1 MARQQSDDLT
11 TSDGD
16 DSDVEVQL
24 EAWSSFYRCV
34 SSDIFRRGIVAW
46 CIADAA
52 SAALFKPLFAAAD
65 AHARRRDCCAPAGL
79 TPAVSGR

>member
-1 MARQQSDDLT
+1 MMTMMGPAK
-11 TSDGD
+11 
-16 DSDVEVQL
+16 
-24 EAWSSFYRCV
+24 WSSFYRCV

-65 AHARRRDCCAPAGL
+65 AHARRRDCCAPVGL